1 MGAQF
6 FAKQLTLSQP
16 GGQIMPATVLQ
27 APPNFQTLRRPCCVF
42 YNTSHTTTKLTIADF
57 VQAGAFGQ
65 KLHFQIFI
73 SYVDYSKHS

>member
-1 MGAQF
+1 M
-6 FAKQLTLSQP
+6 QP
-16 GGQIMPATVLQ
+16 LPSYGLMSRLNRQNVQRYATYNNKD
-27 APPNFQTLRRPCCVF
+27 ATYFRSHCVF